1 MQDVEYIDLIDQ
13 NGNEERV
20 RVVTFFKV
28 EQTGKEYVVVVPA
41 DIEEETDEAYVL
53 RCTVEEDGSE
63 SYETIDDEEEF
74 NMVSEAYELLAE
86 ELDEE

>member
-28 EQTGKEYVVVVPA
+28 TPSG
-41 DIEEETDEAYVL
+41 I
-53 RCTVEEDGSE
+53 
-63 SYETIDDEEEF
+63 
-74 NMVSEAYELLAE
+74 
-86 ELDEE
+86 